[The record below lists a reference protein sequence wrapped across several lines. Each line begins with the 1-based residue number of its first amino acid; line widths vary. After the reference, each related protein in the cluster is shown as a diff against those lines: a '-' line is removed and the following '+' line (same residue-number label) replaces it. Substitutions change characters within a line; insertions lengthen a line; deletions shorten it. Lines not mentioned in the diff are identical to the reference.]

1 VQFLDVL
8 ADMIGHYGCHQIEC
22 GVQVIQVFE
31 LWSHFLSPREF
42 ELWAKP
48 TAQKAIQIKKQKYPE
63 TPAIYFA
70 NGGSSYLE
78 LQRDMGADMICIDWA
93 VDMGRAREILG
104 PNVPIS
110 GNIVPAILFG
120 SKAQIEKAV
129 RECIDKAGGPGKHLL
144 NLGHGVMQGTPEEAV
159 GWLVDECRRY
169 KGLEQI

>member
-63 TPAIYFA
+63 TPVIYFA

-78 LQRDMGADMICIDWA
+78 LQLSKNKSILKEE
-93 VDMGRAREILG
+93 RA
-104 PNVPIS
+104 
-110 GNIVPAILFG
+110 F
-120 SKAQIEKAV
+120 
-129 RECIDKAGGPGKHLL
+129 
-144 NLGHGVMQGTPEEAV
+144 EARSSQK
-159 GWLVDECRRY
+159 E
-169 KGLEQI
+169 